1 MEQHSLGRTGVI
13 QYDLL
18 RILSSQIN
26 GELNPEFYS
35 SFVRRVISHSQK
47 SDGFNTNSDILLKM
61 KMAIDSL
68 RDNLIMELSNQI
80 NELPE
85 RPASKQTIH
94 PNLDDLLQIK
104 DVTARFG
111 ISRPTLYEW
120 EERGLNRTQVGGRV
134 YYKLSDINNFIENHK
149 NKKRH

>member
-1 MEQHSLGRTGVI
+1 MEQHSLDRTGVI

-26 GELNPEFYS
+26 GELNHQFYS

-47 SDGFNTNSDILLKM
+47 SDRFNSNSDILLKM
-61 KMAIDSL
+61 KMAIDSI

-85 RPASKQTIH
+85 RSTAKQTIH
-94 PNLDDLLQIK
+94 PNYVDD
-104 DVTARFG
+104 V
-111 ISRPTLYEW
+111 S
-120 EERGLNRTQVGGRV
+120 VGGASAA
-134 YYKLSDINNFIENHK
+134 YGCNAQALSNHVDRSCLK
-149 NKKRH
+149 

>member
-1 MEQHSLGRTGVI
+1 MEAHNLGRTAVT

-26 GELNPEFYS
+26 GDLNHEFYS
-35 SFVRRVISHSQK
+35 SFVRRVINQSQK
-47 SDGFNTNSDILLKM
+47 SDRFDSNSDILLKM

-68 RDNLIMELSNQI
+68 RDNLILEFDNQI
-80 NELPE
+80 KELPE
-85 RPASKQTIH
+85 HPNSKKTIH

-111 ISRPTLYEW
+111 ISRPTIYEW
-120 EERGLNRTQVGGRV
+120 ERKGLNRTQVGGRV
-134 YYKLSDINNFIENHK
+134 YYKLSDINNFIENQK
-149 NKKRH
+149 NDKSY

>member
-26 GELNPEFYS
+26 GELNHEFYS
-35 SFVRRVISHSQK
+35 TFVRRVISHSQK
-47 SDGFNTNSDILLKM
+47 SDGFNSNSDILLKM

-85 RPASKQTIH
+85 HPTSKQTIH
-94 PNLDDLLQIK
+94 PNLDDLLELK
-104 DVTARFG
+104 EVTERFG
-111 ISRPTLYEW
+111 ISRPTLYSW
-120 EERGLNRTQVGGRV
+120 QKKGLVRTQIGSRV
-134 YYKLSDINNFIENHK
+134 YFKVSDINHFIESQK
-149 NKKRH
+149 NDKTL